1 MSRVVKN
8 PHLFHL
14 YVPRMSTPTPVD
26 LRHVLKDFA
35 VQTEEEIVEDRT
47 MAFMMCTN
55 PRLGDHACA
64 WMHDLPTE
72 VLAVICVPRACSS
85 SERMS
90 VLQARI
96 LHWGQLFEM
105 DSAQSRLWAR
115 MLELQRLLNHCCEKQ
130 SVALTL
136 YKGPVR
142 ERHQV
147 PCECRTSWFGWTKLS
162 ILNPQCFYE
171 DVIAMLDAQ
180 PELWRIEVQPM
191 KLSPG
196 SWVEQRR
203 TRVIRKLLQRLQILP
218 TGRKRTPQEIAFT
231 DDTDLLQYEDFAYL
245 RFVWNH

>member
-1 MSRVVKN
+1 
-8 PHLFHL
+8 
-14 YVPRMSTPTPVD
+14 
-26 LRHVLKDFA
+26 
-35 VQTEEEIVEDRT
+35 
-47 MAFMMCTN
+47 
-55 PRLGDHACA
+55 
-64 WMHDLPTE
+64 
-72 VLAVICVPRACSS
+72 
-85 SERMS
+85 MS

-96 LHWGQLFEM
+96 LHWGQLFETN
-105 DSAQSRLWAR
+105 SAHFESRLWAR

-136 YKGPVR
+136 FKGPVR

-171 DVIAMLDAQ
+171 DVIAMLEAQ

-191 KLSPG
+191 KPSPG

-203 TRVIRKLLQRLQILP
+203 TRVIRKLLQRLQIVP

>member
-1 MSRVVKN
+1 MSRVVKT

-14 YVPRMSTPTPVD
+14 YVPRMSTLHPTPVD

-55 PRLGDHACA
+55 LRLGSHACA
-64 WMHDLPTE
+64 WVHDLPTE
-72 VLAVICVPRACSS
+72 VFSVICVPSACSS

-96 LHWGQLFEM
+96 LHWGQLFEI
-105 DSAQSRLWAR
+105 DSAQARLWAR

-147 PCECRTSWFGWTKLS
+147 PCECRTSWFGWTKLR
-162 ILNPQCFYE
+162 ILNAQCFYE

-180 PELWRIEVQPM
+180 PELWSIELQ
-191 KLSPG
+191 SPRSG
-196 SWVEQRR
+196 IDRARLKRR
-203 TRVIRKLLQRLQILP
+203 TRVIRHLLQRLQILP
-218 TGRKRTPQEIAFT
+218 TGRQRTPQEIAFT
-231 DDTDLLQYEDFAYL
+231 VDTELLKYEDFAYIY
-245 RFVWNH
+245 V

>member
-1 MSRVVKN
+1 MAT
-8 PHLFHL
+8 LHL

-26 LRHVLKDFA
+26 LRHVLQDFA

-55 PRLGDHACA
+55 LRLGSHACA
-64 WMHDLPTE
+64 WVHDLPTE
-72 VLAVICVPRACSS
+72 VFSVICVPRACAS

-96 LHWGQLFEM
+96 MHWGQLFEM

-147 PCECRTSWFGWTKLS
+147 PCECRTSWFGWTNLR

-180 PELWRIEVQPM
+180 PELWRIERQFTHRIM
-191 KLSPG
+191 MRHSERMRLLQMAR
-196 SWVEQRR
+196 QRR
-203 TRVIRKLLQRLQILP
+203 TLVIRNLLQRLQILP
-218 TGRKRTPQEIAFT
+218 TGRQRTPQEIAFT
-231 DDTDLLQYEDFAYL
+231 DDTNLLKYEDFAYIY
-245 RFVWNH
+245 V

>member
-1 MSRVVKN
+1 MVT
-8 PHLFHL
+8 LHL

-55 PRLGDHACA
+55 PRLGDHACT

-72 VLAVICVPRACSS
+72 VFSVICVPRACAS

-130 SVALTL
+130 SVALKFF
-136 YKGPVR
+136 KGPVR

-147 PCECRTSWFGWTKLS
+147 PCEQRTSWFGWTNLR
-162 ILNPQCFYE
+162 ILNAQCFYE

-180 PELWRIEVQPM
+180 PELWLKYGIIR
-191 KLSPG
+191 KHH
-196 SWVEQRR
+196 R
-203 TRVIRKLLQRLQILP
+203 TREIRMVFQRLQILP
-218 TGRKRTPQEIAFT
+218 TGRQRTPQEIAFT
-231 DDTDLLQYEDFAYL
+231 VDTELLKYEDFAYIYSMSGDMSGDMSGQISGD
-245 RFVWNH
+245 V